1 MSADLA
7 SVTHQ
12 LHNTGKASYWT
23 TMTNQTSAAQVD
35 NDHGSHDERPA
46 KRRRV
51 AIACRPCRERKSKCD
66 GANPACSLC
75 RQMGTECSY
84 PPPLSKTDL
93 LRQEFTSMVGGLDD
107 RIGGIER
114 MLTSF
119 QQTLAASTGREPV
132 TPNSRTSAPIT
143 PAQPVG
149 DSDVTI
155 SEDAFQSSAQPGPA
169 ADGIGIVPLTSRED
183 IAFFGPSSNI
193 AFLRL
198 VSRALA
204 RYSGPNNGSMSSQSN
219 EADNERW
226 STRARQEANANTTSN
241 LLGNFDADRHTKQ
254 VFKIPSDQ
262 RTRELLA
269 EYFGNCGLV
278 HPYM

>member
-1 MSADLA
+1 
-7 SVTHQ
+7 
-12 LHNTGKASYWT
+12 
-23 TMTNQTSAAQVD
+23 MTNQPSAAHG
-35 NDHGSHDERPA
+35 DHDQGSNDERPA

-66 GANPACSLC
+66 GVNPECGLC

-93 LRQEFTSMVGGLDD
+93 LRQEFTSMVSGLED

-119 QQTLAASTGREPV
+119 QQTLATSTGREPV
-132 TPNSRTSAPIT
+132 TSDSRTSAPIT
-143 PAQPVG
+143 PAQPGVE
-149 DSDVTI
+149 SDVTI
-155 SEDAFQSSAQPGPA
+155 TEDAFQSSAQLGPA
-169 ADGIGIVPLTSRED
+169 ADGNGIVPLTSRED

-204 RYSGPNNGSMSSQSN
+204 RHSGPSNGSMGPQSN
-219 EADNERW
+219 VSENERLVG
-226 STRARQEANANTTSN
+226 RGRQEANANTTPITS
-241 LLGNFDADRHTKQ
+241 GTFDADGHPKQ
-254 VFKIPSDQ
+254 VFKIPSGQ
-262 RTRELLA
+262 RTRELLTD
-269 EYFGNCGLV
+269 YFVNCGLV